1 MKHYAPYKYFILLT
15 ACFCIFIS
23 SQLSAQET
31 ADTLVWNDSM
41 FIATTAQLK
50 SDTIPRYVFEI
61 PGLQVLTIIGQDCEE
76 ERKPKD
82 CWAINEIPAA
92 IKNAKHLQRL
102 SLSVNSISTIPPEIA
117 SLKELYFITLTD
129 NAGLSDIANL
139 AKVENLQ
146 ELYLDGCSVETL
158 PDQFA
163 ALKKLQVLSLVDND
177 IQPKEQARIKKL
189 LPHCKIDFGTNESDD
204 EK

>member
-31 ADTLVWNDSM
+31 GDTLVWNDSM

-61 PGLQVLTIIGQDCEE
+61 PGLQVLTTTGQDCDE
-76 ERKPKD
+76 ERKQKD
-82 CWAINEIPAA
+82 CRAINEIPAV
-92 IKNAKHLQRL
+92 IKNARHLQRL
-102 SLSVNSISTIPPEIA
+102 SLPVNAIQAIPVEIA
-117 SLKELYFITLTD
+117 TLKELYFVNLTD
-129 NAGLSDIANL
+129 NAGLIDITNL
-139 AKVENLQ
+139 AKIENLQ

-158 PDQFA
+158 PNGFA
-163 ALKKLQVLSLVDND
+163 QLKKLRILSLVEND
-177 IQPKEQARIKKL
+177 IQPKEQSRIAG
-189 LPHCKIDFGTNESDD
+189 LP
-204 EK
+204 